1 MDKKLKNIRNII
13 LPNKKINFFA
23 LTILILGIISGSIF
37 LMVLN
42 EADKSSVVNQIQSFF
57 SNIDTSSINGGLA
70 FKNSI
75 ITNLI
80 YITLIWI
87 FGMSIIGILL
97 NIFLMYLKGFLL
109 GFSIAA
115 IFNCYGLKGI
125 IGVFI
130 YIFPQQL
137 LNILAILLLGI
148 YSIMFTIKLLEFII
162 SKKPNNMRNMLK
174 KYTVIYIISIFISII
189 SSTSE
194 AFLLPFLMKLVINLF
209 I

>member
-57 SNIDTSSINGGLA
+57 SNIDTSSMNGGLA